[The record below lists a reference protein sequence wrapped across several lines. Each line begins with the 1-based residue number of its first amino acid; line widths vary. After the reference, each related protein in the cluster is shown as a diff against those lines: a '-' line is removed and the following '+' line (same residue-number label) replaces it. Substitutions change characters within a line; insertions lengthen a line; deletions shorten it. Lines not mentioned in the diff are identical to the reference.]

1 MSITFYY
8 APNSSATRVHWVLE
22 ELGIAYDKVKLD
34 LRAGE
39 QHKPEFLAINPNAKV
54 PALVVDGTPMFESL
68 AIIIYLGDRFGADK
82 GLWPRVGS
90 GEHAEALAWIVWGS
104 VTLGGTI
111 FRIFYNT
118 SEWFPAES
126 RNAQQAET
134 AGKEFEAQL
143 GLLDQRL
150 RGREY
155 LVGDGFTL
163 VDAANAAALGWALTM
178 IKVDMTRFPGVA
190 AWLDRCTR
198 RPAHQALYAAT

>member
-8 APNSSATRVHWVLE
+8 TPNTSASRVHWVLE
-22 ELGIAYDKVKLD
+22 ELGIPYDKVKLD

-68 AIIIYLGDRFGADK
+68 AIIIYLGDRFGVDK

-111 FRIFYNT
+111 FRIFHNT
-118 SEWFPAES
+118 SEWFPAET
-126 RNAQQAET
+126 RNALQAES
-134 AGKEFEAQL
+134 ARKEFE
-143 GLLDQRL
+143 GLLKILDQRL
-150 RGREY
+150 QGREY
-155 LVGDGFTL
+155 LVGDHFTL
-163 VDAANAAALGWALTM
+163 VDAANAAALAWALTFV
-178 IKVDMTRFPGVA
+178 KVDTAAYPAVA
-190 AWLDRCTR
+190 AWIDRTTR
-198 RPAHQALYAAT
+198 RPAKQAIHGA

>member
-8 APNSSATRVHWVLE
+8 APNTSASRVHWVLE
-22 ELGIAYDKVKLD
+22 ELGIPYDKVKLD

-68 AIIIYLGDRFGADK
+68 AIIIYLGDRFGVEK

-90 GEHAEALAWIVWGS
+90 GEHAEALAWSVWGS

-111 FRIFYNT
+111 FRLFYNT

-126 RNAQQAET
+126 RNAPQAET
-134 AGKEFEAQL
+134 ARKEFEAQL
-143 GLLDQRL
+143 GILDQRL

-155 LVGDGFTL
+155 LVGDHFTL
-163 VDAANAAALGWALTM
+163 VDAANAAAIAWALSF
-178 IKVDMTRFPGVA
+178 IKVDTTRLPDLS
-190 AWLDRCTR
+190 AWLERSTQ
-198 RPAHQALYAAT
+198 RPANQAVHAG